1 MRIAVDGYNLI
12 AAVAGSSLDVLDLEA
27 ERESLI
33 ALLADYRSCRRHMI
47 ELVFDGWRAAGS
59 GGRSSQQRGVK
70 VVFSPL
76 GLKAD
81 QVLLRLAEKYGAGLT
96 VVTDDSE
103 LRHRVQRHH
112 AVTLG
117 SLEFYG
123 QVMTALMASEKGLEP
138 ADDEPAEHRQGKS
151 TKKKG
156 NPRRLSRKERQKAR
170 RMKSL

>member
-1 MRIAVDGYNLI
+1 M
-12 AAVAGSSLDVLDLEA
+12 
-27 ERESLI
+27 
-33 ALLADYRSCRRHMI
+33 
-47 ELVFDGWRAAGS
+47 
-59 GGRSSQQRGVK
+59 
-70 VVFSPL
+70 
-76 GLKAD
+76 
-81 QVLLRLAEKYGAGLT
+81 LRLAEKYGAGLT